1 MVSKKEKNRSI
12 RHRHDLN
19 TRAGVTGVRNPGW
32 GALLSVWTLGFYGDS
47 LRGGEWRAKLAEGQI
62 KQS

>member
-1 MVSKKEKNRSI
+1 MISKKEKNRNI

-32 GALLSVWTLGFYGDS
+32 GALLSVWTLGTLLWRGP
-47 LRGGEWRAKLAEGQI
+47 RGGGKVCRTNKAI
-62 KQS
+62 IT